1 MAYNYNLNSKGLI
14 LKCARPLQLAV
25 PILHYMECEE
35 ENSVDNNW
43 PVVCRP
49 APEKASGSE
58 PTIHNMVKRAL
69 SEERSTLH

>member
-1 MAYNYNLNSKGLI
+1 MLW
-14 LKCARPLQLAV
+14 LKCAGPLQLV
-25 PILHYMECEE
+25 VTILHYNEFEE
-35 ENSVDNNW
+35 EKSMGNNR

-58 PTIHNMVKRAL
+58 HIVHDMVMRAL

>member
-1 MAYNYNLNSKGLI
+1 MCSTI
-14 LKCARPLQLAV
+14 AV
-25 PILHYMECEE
+25 SSPNIALYQCEE
-35 ENSVDNNW
+35 EKSVDSNW

-58 PTIHNMVKRAL
+58 QTIHNMVKRAL